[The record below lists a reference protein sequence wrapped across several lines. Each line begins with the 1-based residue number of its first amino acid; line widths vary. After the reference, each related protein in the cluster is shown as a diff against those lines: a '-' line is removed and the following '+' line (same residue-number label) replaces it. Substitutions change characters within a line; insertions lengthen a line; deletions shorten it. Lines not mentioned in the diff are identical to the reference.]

1 MVRIQF
7 WASWKAT
14 SWARGEEDLA
24 KPRPHPKQ
32 NLSPQSPLPWQ
43 DRSLGLN
50 VPMEG
55 MGLGWALRLLGTT
68 GQPVLNPGPRLGGRE
83 EGCYTGQVRRSCSLR
98 GRESRG
104 ARERTG
110 GPASFIHTSQYWGR
124 WGQPWRRSPACLPT
138 SNDQILQG
146 GPGIGEI
153 PLLACVPER
162 GWNPVLVGQDL
173 AVLEGSRHCWDCRWG
188 LGREPGCWA
197 LREQKAL
204 PVPPLLSSRL
214 SPGGLSGT
222 RREDRHRQQWVGGWS
237 ARFLLSE

>member
-1 MVRIQF
+1 MC
-7 WASWKAT
+7 
-14 SWARGEEDLA
+14 E
-24 KPRPHPKQ
+24 
-32 NLSPQSPLPWQ
+32 
-43 DRSLGLN
+43 
-50 VPMEG
+50 
-55 MGLGWALRLLGTT
+55 
-68 GQPVLNPGPRLGGRE
+68 
-83 EGCYTGQVRRSCSLR
+83 LR

-110 GPASFIHTSQYWGR
+110 GPASFIHTSQYWGS

-222 RREDRHRQQWVGGWS
+222 RREDRHRQQWVGGWP
-237 ARFLLSE
+237 ARFLLSEERAVLSPEGPSGQPPSPPGISEPCPRWQGLRSSQPRVG